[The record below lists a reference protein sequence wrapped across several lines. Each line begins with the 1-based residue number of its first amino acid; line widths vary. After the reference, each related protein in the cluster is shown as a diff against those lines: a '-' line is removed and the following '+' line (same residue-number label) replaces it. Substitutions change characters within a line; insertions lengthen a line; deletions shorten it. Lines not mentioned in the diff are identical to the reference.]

1 MKVQREKVA
10 EKQQARDLTNH
21 QITDIKRA
29 QEAVSQKMPESV
41 ESKAK
46 DIAKNR
52 ESYYESFAKD
62 SHSDLYERYQQYLTE
77 NPINKANALKT
88 LDTEFAERLIL
99 DNPASQRITYGV
111 DKARAELSFQKLQEL
126 SKYKKNLELTQ
137 TSTGER
143 VISYVEGIGKL
154 KPLESRVKVQER
166 ELNDLDTELNRR
178 VKEQEGLQFEKKEV
192 INEFIRENESL
203 SKSDFEELFGKDPTT
218 TVIKQ

>member
-1 MKVQREKVA
+1 MT
-10 EKQQARDLTNH
+10 EKQKARDHTNQ
-21 QITDIKRA
+21 QIMDIKRA
-29 QEAVSQKMPESV
+29 QESVAQKTPETISI
-41 ESKAK
+41 KAE

-52 ESYYESFAKD
+52 ESYYENFAKD
-62 SHSDLYERYQQYLTE
+62 SHPDLYERYQQYLTE
-77 NPINKANALKT
+77 NPIKKANALKT

-99 DNPASQRITYGV
+99 DNPASQRISYGK
-111 DKARAELSFQKLQEL
+111 DKARAELSFEKLQEL

-154 KPLESRVKVQER
+154 KPLESRVRVQER

-178 VKEQEGLQFEKKEV
+178 VKDQEGLQFEKKEV

-203 SKSDFEELFGKDPTT
+203 SQSDFVELFGKDPTA